1 MTLDDYQRAA
11 LRTRNPGLSPR
22 DVLLDAVAGLA
33 EESGELLGLVRKLS
47 FQNRDPGADRLREEL
62 GDVLWCVAS
71 AADALGV
78 GLDALAEQNLAKLR
92 ARHPDGFTARAE

>member
-1 MTLDDYQRAA
+1 MTLDEYQRAA
-11 LRTRNPGLSPR
+11 LRTRNPELSPR

-47 FQNRDPGADRLREEL
+47 FQNRDPGPDRLREEL

-71 AADALGV
+71 AADALGTS
-78 GLDALAEQNLAKLR
+78 LDALAERNIAKLR
-92 ARHPDGFTARAE
+92 ARHPDGFTARPE